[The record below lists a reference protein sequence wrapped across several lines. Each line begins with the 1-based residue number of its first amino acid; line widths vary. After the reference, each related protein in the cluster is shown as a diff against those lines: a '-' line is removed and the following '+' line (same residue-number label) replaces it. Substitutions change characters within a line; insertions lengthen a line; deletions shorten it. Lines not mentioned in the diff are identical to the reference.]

1 MYQALYRKYRP
12 ITFSDVVGQE
22 HITNTLTGSLKAGK
36 TSHAYLF
43 TGTRGTG
50 KTTCA
55 KILSKAVNCLNP
67 VNGDPCCECEIC
79 KGIDSGS
86 ILDVIEIDAASNN
99 GVDNIRDLRD
109 EANFTPVAGR
119 YRVYIIDEVHMLSIS
134 AFNALLKT
142 LEEPP
147 SHVIFILATTE
158 VHKLPSTILSRC
170 QRFDFKRITPENIAD
185 RLMYI
190 ADAEGLVLDRDAA
203 ILIARIADGAL
214 RDALSILDQC
224 TGKTK
229 EINIDTVSECVGLA
243 NRKYIFE
250 ISKAISEED
259 CATALSTL
267 DTLHNNSCDMERL
280 CSELIEH
287 FRNLMIVKTVKNY
300 KNLIICTEAEI
311 NELTEISSSFKLEN
325 ILYILSVFSSTLADL
340 KKGQNRRVE
349 MEMALVKLC
358 SKKLDDSN
366 SALLR
371 RIAELEAK
379 IVSGVTV
386 QQTSQPIAKEPEPKA
401 PENTKKPEAEHDV
414 TTEKAPKTAPTDK
427 PVANDSNSDA
437 LFDKWPEVLQEL
449 NSLDQPLVGFL
460 KESTAYV
467 RGEYL
472 LIKALNPVFE
482 QFISI
487 SSHYN
492 ALNEAV
498 LRVKGKK
505 YRLGIYK
512 ETQAPTQKQKDPLV
526 DLAKKLNNI

>member
-1 MYQALYRKYRP
+1 MYQVLYRKWRP
-12 ITFSDVVGQE
+12 QTFSDVVGQG
-22 HITNTLTGSLKAGK
+22 HVTRTLANELTENRL
-36 TSHAYLF
+36 SHAYLF
-43 TGTRGTG
+43 TGSRGTG

-67 VNGDPCCECEIC
+67 INGDPCNECEIC

-190 ADAEGLVLDRDAA
+190 AEAEGLQLDHDAA

-259 CATALSTL
+259 CATALSML

-287 FRNLMIVKTVKNY
+287 YRNLMIVKTVKDY

-311 NELTEISSSFKLEN
+311 NELNELSSGYKLEN

-366 SALLR
+366 AALLR

-379 IVSGVTV
+379 VISGVVV
-386 QQTSQPIAKEPEPKA
+386 QQTTQETKEPEKKA
-401 PENTKKPEAEHDV
+401 PV
-414 TTEKAPKTAPTDK
+414 STEKAERKPEPKKEPKTERPTS
-427 PVANDSNSDA
+427 NDNGHDV

-460 KESTAYV
+460 KESSAYI
-467 RGEYL
+467 RGDYL
-472 LIKALNPVFE
+472 LIKSLNPVFE

-498 LRVKGKK
+498 LRTTGKK

>member
-1 MYQALYRKYRP
+1 MYQVLYRKWRP
-12 ITFSDVVGQE
+12 QAFSDVVGQQ
-22 HITNTLTGSLKAGK
+22 HVTKTLANELNENRL
-36 TSHAYLF
+36 SHAYLF
-43 TGTRGTG
+43 TGSRGTG

-67 VNGDPCCECEIC
+67 INGDPCNECEIC

-99 GVDNIRDLRD
+99 GVDSIRDLRD
-109 EANFTPVAGR
+109 EANFTPVSGR

-170 QRFDFKRITPENIAD
+170 QRFDFKRITPDDIAD
-185 RLMYI
+185 RLIYI
-190 ADAEGLVLDRDAA
+190 SNEEGLELDRDAA

-214 RDALSILDQC
+214 RDALSVLDQC
-224 TGKTK
+224 TGKSK
-229 EINIDTVSECVGLA
+229 KIDVDTVSECVGLA
-243 NRKYIFE
+243 NRKYILE
-250 ISKAISEED
+250 LSKAIANED
-259 CATALSTL
+259 CASALSTL

-311 NELTEISSSFKLEN
+311 KELTEISSCYRLEN
-325 ILYILSVFSSTLADL
+325 ILYILSVFSGTLADL

-349 MEMALVKLC
+349 MEMALVRLC

-386 QQTSQPIAKEPEPKA
+386 QPTTEKTEEPKA
-401 PENTKKPEAEHDV
+401 PAKAKVEAEKK
-414 TTEKAPKTAPTDK
+414 TEPKPQQAEKTAN
-427 PVANDSNSDA
+427 NDSGSDI
-437 LFDKWPEVLQEL
+437 LFDKWPEVLREL
-449 NSLDQPLVGFL
+449 NTLDQPLVGFL
-460 KESTAYV
+460 QESNAYV

-472 LIKALNPVFE
+472 LIHSQNPVFE
-482 QFISI
+482 QFITI

-498 LRVKGKK
+498 LRITGRK

-512 ETQAPTQKQKDPLV
+512 APQTEVKKKQDPLV